1 MMMNRTTL
9 ALVAVLAAAALVI
22 GMVTSPYSVRT
33 ASFTSLTVVG
43 PQQAMAKSPTN
54 EMKSLIRNTTKIG
67 VLTIPVTC
75 NTLGDVT
82 GALSAVLGNATADG
96 GTETNSTQGE
106 VMKALFGMLGNVTAG
121 GGNETSS
128 MQGKMASGMQ
138 NMSQSK
144 LQHLNNFAFCSPASD
159 KTIRSMM
166 K

>member
-1 MMMNRTTL
+1 MFFTIVAL
-9 ALVAVLAAAALVI
+9 A
-22 GMVTSPYSVRT
+22 T

-43 PQQAMAKSPTN
+43 PQQAMAKSPTS

-75 NTLGDVT
+75 NTLGDIMK
-82 GALSAVLGNATADG
+82 ALSGVLGNATAG
-96 GTETNSTQGE
+96 GGNETNSTQGMGNL
-106 VMKALFGMLGNVTAG
+106 MKALSGVLGNATAG

-128 MQGKMASGMQ
+128 MQGMMASGMQ

-144 LQHLNNFAFCSPASD
+144 LQHLNNFAFCSLANE